1 MSRNYEKLS
10 IEEFGAHLLGTVDL
24 DPIYLALRRMELP
37 EAQLN
42 RWLLAYWCL
51 YNGGEASY
59 LSEFEGREFFEML
72 NHAAENVR
80 EAPIGGRWPR
90 GAERRHWRGAQATSS
105 VECLINRYD
114 ERPEDMATYCAGG
127 LGGETTFAEVTK
139 RVQEHR
145 LFGPWIGFKV
155 ADMVDRVMGKPV
167 SFDNAAVFMFKDP
180 FKAALMQYDTN
191 PNIPMYSV
199 SPTDNEK
206 VMHVAAHLIE
216 HFKGFQAPPLG
227 DRPVN
232 IQEVETILC
241 KWKSHMN
248 GHYPLSK
255 DIVEIREGAAPWAKV
270 SKTAQAFMEAMP
282 EVQK

>member
-10 IEEFGAHLLGTVDL
+10 IEEFGAHLLGTNDL
-24 DPIYLALRRMELP
+24 DPIYVALRKMQLP

-59 LSEFEGREFFEML
+59 LSELEGREFFEML
-72 NHAAENVR
+72 NHAAENVL

-105 VECLINRYD
+105 VEYLINRYD
-114 ERPEDMATYCAGG
+114 ERPEDMAAYCAGG

-139 RVQEHR
+139 RTQEHR

-180 FKAALMQYDTN
+180 FKAALMQYDMN
-191 PNIPMYSV
+191 PNIPMHSV

-216 HFKGFQAPPLG
+216 HFKGFAAPPLG

-241 KWKSHMN
+241 KWKSHQN
-248 GHYPLSK
+248 GHYPLCK
-255 DIVEIREGAAPWAKV
+255 DITEISEGAEPWAKV
-270 SKTAQAFMEAMP
+270 SKTAEAFLEAVP
-282 EVQK
+282 EVKQ

>member
-10 IEEFGAHLLGTVDL
+10 IEEFGAHLLGTNDL
-24 DPIYLALRRMELP
+24 DPIYVALRKMQLP

-105 VECLINRYD
+105 VEYLINRYD

-127 LGGETTFAEVTK
+127 LAGETTFAEVTK

-180 FKAALMQYDTN
+180 FKAALMQYDMN

-241 KWKSHMN
+241 KWKSHQN
-248 GHYPLSK
+248 GHYPLFK
-255 DIVEIREGAAPWAKV
+255 DIIEIREGAEPWAKV
-270 SKTAQAFMEAMP
+270 SKTAEAFLEAMP
-282 EVQK
+282 EVKQ